1 MKGFLRYFFRIKFS
15 FLVLA
20 GLVTFFPDLFDGFR
34 IKKTT
39 DHRSNLLAESLWRD
53 KDPYSYPRV
62 VSPGTVVKVVLKSS
76 LKIEYES
83 EYKATFEND
92 IRTVPDKK
100 LISDLPS
107 FTTNNTYM
115 RSKVGKSKTN
125 GKILGTMAVLVTSI
139 DPGSGNLELEG
150 SKTYAYGEERINLR
164 LSGTISPGDLDK
176 NKNISSDSVANLR
189 VEFQGTLS
197 PKELTN
203 PNIQLKSITNPD
215 GTVTRKAELSDT
227 EKQEL
232 IMKNIKRVLGES
244 NQ

>member
-1 MKGFLRYFFRIKFS
+1 MKRFLRYFFRIKLS
-15 FLVLA
+15 YLFLV
-20 GLVTFFPDLFDGFR
+20 GLVTLFPQFFESFQLE
-34 IKKTT
+34 KSSSMN
-39 DHRSNLLAESLWRD
+39 SNLIAESLWRD
-53 KDPYSYPRV
+53 KDPYSYPRL
-62 VSPGTVVKVVLKSS
+62 VSPGSVVKVVLKSA
-76 LKIEYES
+76 LKIEYET
-83 EYKATFEND
+83 EYKATFDND
-92 IRTVPDKK
+92 IKTVPDKK

-107 FTTNNTYM
+107 FTTNQTYM

-125 GKILGTMAVLVTSI
+125 GKILGTMAVLVVGI

-150 SKTYAYGEERINLR
+150 SKTYSYGEERINLR

-176 NKNISSDSVANLR
+176 NRNISSDLVANLR

-197 PKELTN
+197 PKELTD
-203 PNIQLKSITNPD
+203 PNIQIKTITNPD
-215 GTVTRKAELSDT
+215 GSITRRAELSET

>member
-1 MKGFLRYFFRIKFS
+1 MKRALKYFFHIKIF
-15 FLVLA
+15 FLI
-20 GLVTFFPDLFDGFR
+20 LVSLISLFPNLFNEFRLERGSKNSSDLQ
-34 IKKTT
+34 
-39 DHRSNLLAESLWRD
+39 AESLWRD
-53 KDPYSYPRV
+53 KDPYSYPRS

-76 LKIEYES
+76 LKVEYET
-83 EYKATFEND
+83 EYKATFDND

-125 GKILGTMAVLVTSI
+125 GKILGTMAVLVTGI

-150 SKTYAYGEERINLR
+150 SKTYTYGEERINLR

-176 NKNISSDSVANLR
+176 NRNISSDNVANLR

-203 PNIQLKSITNPD
+203 PNVQIKTITNPD

-244 NQ
+244 NE

>member
-1 MKGFLRYFFRIKFS
+1 MIGFLRYFFRIKLS
-15 FLVLA
+15 FLILA
-20 GLVTFFPDLFDGFR
+20 SLVTFFPDLFDGFR
-34 IKKTT
+34 LKKTS
-39 DHRSNLLAESLWRD
+39 DHSSNLSAESLWRD

-62 VSPGTVVKVVLKSS
+62 VSPGTVVKVILKSS

-100 LISDLPS
+100 IISDLPS

-125 GKILGTMAVLVTSI
+125 GKILGTMAVIVTSI

-150 SKTYAYGEERINLR
+150 SKTYSYGEERINLR

-197 PKELTN
+197 PKELSD
-203 PNIQLKSITNPD
+203 PNVQLKTITNPD